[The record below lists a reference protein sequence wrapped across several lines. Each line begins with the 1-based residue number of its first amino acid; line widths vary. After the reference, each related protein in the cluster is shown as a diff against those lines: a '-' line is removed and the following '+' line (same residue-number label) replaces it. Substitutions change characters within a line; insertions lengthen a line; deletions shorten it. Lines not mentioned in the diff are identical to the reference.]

1 MERKLSETLDRSTL
15 LLTCKGVEKSLNP
28 LFKEAIIDLDE
39 YARDDT
45 DQAYKIDIA

>member
-1 MERKLSETLDRSTL
+1 
-15 LLTCKGVEKSLNP
+15 

-39 YARDDT
+39 YASDDT